1 MAWMNRREVF
11 AVLGGAAVTWPGTL
25 RAQQKGGPVIGYLS
39 SADYGF
45 LDSLR
50 TGLAEQGYVEGSN
63 LQIEYRSA
71 EGEYD
76 RLPALAAE
84 LVNRHVDVIV
94 CGGGAMTARA
104 AKPATST
111 IPIVMISGADPVAA
125 GLVASLSRPGGN
137 ITGVAQLVV
146 EADAKRV
153 QIFHELLPGVDT
165 FGYLENPTL
174 TNSEQQTKNLEAAAR
189 TLGIQFI
196 VVRAANN
203 AELTT
208 AFTRFNKEKISGLIV
223 RADPFFFMQRNEI
236 VQLAAVHALPTM
248 YFFRDFVTAGGL
260 MSYGTRLSDAYHQ
273 AGVYAG
279 RILKGAR
286 PADLPIVQQSE
297 KIELVINLKTAK
309 ALGVP
314 VPQPL
319 LVRADEV
326 IE

>member
-1 MAWMNRREVF
+1 MNRREVF

-25 RAQQKGGPVIGYLS
+25 RAQQTGMPVIGYLS
-39 SADYGF
+39 SANYGPS

-50 TGLAEQGYVEGSN
+50 AGLAEQGYVEGSN

-84 LVNRHVDVIV
+84 LVNRHVDLII

-153 QIFHELLPGVDT
+153 QIFHELLPGIST

-174 TNSEQQTKNLEAAAR
+174 TNSEQQTQNLEAAAR
-189 TLGIQFI
+189 TLRIQFI
-196 VVRAANN
+196 VVRAAND

-208 AFTRFNKEKISGLIV
+208 AFTRFRNEKISGLIV
-223 RADPFFFMQRNEI
+223 HADPFFFMRRNEI
-236 VQLAAVHALPTM
+236 VRLAADHGLPTM

-260 MSYGTRLSDAYHQ
+260 MSYGTRLSEAYHQ

-286 PADLPIVQQSE
+286 PADLPILQQSE

-309 ALGVP
+309 ALGVT
-314 VPQPL
+314 VPQAL